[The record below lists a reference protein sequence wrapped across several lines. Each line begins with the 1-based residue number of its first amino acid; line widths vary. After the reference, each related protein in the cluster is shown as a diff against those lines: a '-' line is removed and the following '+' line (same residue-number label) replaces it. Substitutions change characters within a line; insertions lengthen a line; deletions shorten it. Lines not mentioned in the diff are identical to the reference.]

1 VKYAGRQTDT
11 AFAETE
17 TAGFVNV
24 DAQFGWRPIASNPDM
39 ELVLV
44 GHNLTDATQRNAIAL
59 NKDEVVLPGRDV
71 RLLFRA
77 AF

>member
-1 VKYAGRQTDT
+1 
-11 AFAETE
+11 
-17 TAGFVNV
+17 
-24 DAQFGWRPIASNPDM
+24 M

-44 GHNLTDATQRNAIAL
+44 GHNLTDATQRNSVAL
-59 NKDEVVLPGRDV
+59 NKDDVILQGRDV